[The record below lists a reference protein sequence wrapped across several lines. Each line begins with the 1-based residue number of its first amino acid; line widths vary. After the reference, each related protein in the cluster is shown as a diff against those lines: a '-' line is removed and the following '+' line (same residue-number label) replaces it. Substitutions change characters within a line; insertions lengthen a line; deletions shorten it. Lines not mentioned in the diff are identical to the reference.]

1 MKYYLVLAITTAI
14 LILLAQR
21 LWTRTRN
28 VSFPMG
34 LALLYYWTLS
44 GAWVL
49 VHDRLAN
56 TSNAAYHYSGYEEQL
71 FPILLDGSYFE
82 TLLLYA
88 LFLILIGGV
97 LLLLVRS
104 PRPNQQRRHAPLL
117 ITHWKLLAIAS
128 IAGCLSFWIVHGALG
143 TALDR
148 DLSAYEFT
156 RQEFSQSPLFTVH
169 QLLNRIALFAACFGL
184 CVYSSGMKG
193 RFVVSQRRRIV
204 LVGYLA
210 VLGGLLYLMSLLG
223 NRNEL
228 VFAGIAVILFYMVNA
243 PRPRLVTALAVF
255 MALIMSI
262 SFIYSIRGVSAEDR
276 SQAEEAFDPSGLL
289 NFLQTSNEQFAAHF
303 SLYGV
308 IKQDVPLT
316 YGSSLVSL
324 VASLVP
330 KALWP
335 DRPLSVYYYYA
346 AAIKAAPGEG
356 YTIHHAAGWYLNFG
370 IYGVVLG
377 ALLLAALWATLF
389 NWFNE
394 PDGSDLFF
402 QSVKMMAV
410 WTFVASL
417 PALVR
422 AGPEGYKSCL
432 FEAILMPAT
441 ILALTARQS
450 VSAHQETARVRTPDL
465 QLEHNFLTASFR

>member
-1 MKYYLVLAITTAI
+1 MKYYLVLGITTA
-14 LILLAQR
+14 LLMLVAQR
-21 LWTRTRN
+21 LWARTRN
-28 VSFPMG
+28 MSFPLG

-56 TSNAAYHYSGYEEQL
+56 TSSAAYHYSGYEEQL
-71 FPILLDGSYFE
+71 FPILLDSSYFE
-82 TLLLYA
+82 TLLLYS

-97 LLLLVRS
+97 LLLLVR
-104 PRPNQQRRHAPLL
+104 RPQPDLHNVGQPLVVS
-117 ITHWKLLAIAS
+117 HWKLVAIAS
-128 IAGCLSFWIVHGALG
+128 IAGLLSFAIVRGALG
-143 TALDR
+143 TAMDR
-148 DLSAYEFT
+148 DISAYEFT
-156 RQEFSQSPLFTVH
+156 RQEFSQSALFTVH

-184 CVYSSGMKG
+184 CIYISGLQG
-193 RFVVSQRRRIV
+193 RYVVGIRRRIV
-204 LVGYLA
+204 LLQYLA
-210 VLGGLLYLMSLLG
+210 VLGALLYLMSWLG

-228 VFAGIAVILFYMVNA
+228 VFVGIAMILFYMVNA
-243 PRPRLVTALAVF
+243 PRPRLLAAVAIFAL
-255 MALIMSI
+255 LIMSI
-262 SFIYSIRGVSAEDR
+262 SFIYSVRGVSAEDR
-276 SQAEEAFDPSGLL
+276 SQAEDAFDPAGIL

-308 IKQDVPLT
+308 LKQDVPLT

-335 DRPLSVYYYYA
+335 DRPLSIYYYYA
-346 AAIKAAPGEG
+346 EAIKAAPGEG

-370 IYGVVLG
+370 VYGVVLG

-394 PDGSDLFF
+394 PDSSHRFF
-402 QSVKMMAV
+402 QSVKVMAV

-417 PALVR
+417 PVLVR

-432 FEAILMPAT
+432 FEAILMPAA
-441 ILALTARQS
+441 ILAI
-450 VSAHQETARVRTPDL
+450 VSKRPAHERITPFLVPTVHQESNVLA
-465 QLEHNFLTASFR
+465 ASFH